1 MEGRIGPIWFG
12 AAVIVA
18 LIVATAS
25 TMALKLVATPSDYEA
40 RLAAVEQK
48 VTRAE
53 RLAAAPGDSA
63 AYPKGAVCEG
73 LSGSGFEKVRQ
84 GFDQAAAEQGL
95 QSLQLAWGTP
105 IDAGTR
111 IAPLPFSLRVEGPY
125 EKVVTF
131 MDRLSRGAPTIFVD
145 TADVTASGLGA
156 QLTLSGKVFCWTRG

>member
-1 MEGRIGPIWFG
+1 MERQIGPVWIG
-12 AAVIVA
+12 GGVILALAVAAVS
-18 LIVATAS
+18 TA
-25 TMALKLVATPSDYEA
+25 ALKLLATPSDYGV

-73 LSGSGFEKVRQ
+73 VSDSGFEKVRQ
-84 GFDQAAAEQGL
+84 GLDQAAAEQGL
-95 QSLQLAWGTP
+95 QALQVAWGTP
-105 IDAGTR
+105 IDAGAR
-111 IAPLPFSLRVEGPY
+111 VAPLPFSLRVEGPY

-131 MDRLSRGAPTIFVD
+131 MDRLSRGAPMIFVD
-145 TADVTASGLGA
+145 AADVTASGLGA